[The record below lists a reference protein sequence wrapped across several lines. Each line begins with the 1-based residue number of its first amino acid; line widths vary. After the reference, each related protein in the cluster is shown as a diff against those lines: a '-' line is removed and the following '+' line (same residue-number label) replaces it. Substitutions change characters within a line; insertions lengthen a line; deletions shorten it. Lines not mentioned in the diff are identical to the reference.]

1 MNVNHIIIIILIVII
16 LFMMFTPPP
25 MAYTFYPQG
34 GCRRGELGCDPDTW
48 TPEYAFENGDD
59 YWRKKHRKH
68 HHDKRHHD
76 KKRNHHDKK
85 RHHHDKKHHHAYRH
99 GEKWHDDWKTKNK
112 EWEKERTRDLKK
124 QKHTNRENH
133 KRQLALEPLI
143 SQTQENFEA
152 GSTDWEQ
159 YRKQPDWG
167 ADDRKA
173 PPGGWRYGP
182 DGEVCNPRNSG
193 PTYPNR
199 RPPGPPYNS
208 YSCVDGYCT
217 QQRAAEGEYWT
228 SNCDGNCESSDDN
241 NNYPNYPNNYPNYPN
256 NNKNNYPYNYPYNY
270 PDYNG
275 GGGGGSYCS

>member
-1 MNVNHIIIIILIVII
+1 
-16 LFMMFTPPP
+16 

-48 TPEYAFENGDD
+48 TPEYAFENGGD

-76 KKRNHHDKK
+76 KKHHHDKRHHHHDKK
-85 RHHHDKKHHHAYRH
+85 RHHHDKRHHHAYRH
-99 GEKWHDDWKTKNK
+99 GEKWHDGWKTKNK
-112 EWEKERTRDLKK
+112 EWEKEVSFREKERTRDLKK
-124 QKHTNRENH
+124 QKHTNRENE
-133 KRQLALEPLI
+133 KRLLALEPLI

-167 ADDRKA
+167 ADDRRA
-173 PPGGWRYGP
+173 PYGGWKYGP

-241 NNYPNYPNNYPNYPN
+241 NNYPNYPNNNQ
-256 NNKNNYPYNYPYNY
+256 NNYPYNYPYNY